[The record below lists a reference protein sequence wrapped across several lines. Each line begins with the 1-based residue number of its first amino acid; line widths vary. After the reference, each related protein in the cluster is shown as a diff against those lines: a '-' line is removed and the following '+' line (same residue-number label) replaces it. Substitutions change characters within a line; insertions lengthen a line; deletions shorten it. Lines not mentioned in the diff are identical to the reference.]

1 MTTPLPAR
9 ERLMILKRR
18 LAKLDAGECE
28 YDWPNHIQAFQ
39 QTLNAIEKAQEE
51 LRKENCIGSG

>member
-9 ERLMILKRR
+9 ERLAILKRR

-28 YDWPNHIQAFQ
+28 YDWPNQIQAFQ
-39 QTLNAIEKAQEE
+39 QTLNAIEKAEEE
-51 LRKENCIGSG
+51 LRRMNQ